1 MGGRSRTAGITMK
14 RTMVALALFA
24 LLAPQPATPQALPIA
39 NFAMNRAIA
48 GVITR
53 IAASRGFAANDA
65 RVIATL
71 EAISSS
77 STALNV
83 VSTGAGIGLSLAGAP
98 VWLTILAGLGI
109 VGAGSQ
115 LIASLG
121 DAEVTIGQTYDGSV
135 ALASKLPR
143 KEPVKLPPYPD
154 FKTSPSHEPLFETLR
169 RLGAHVYRTHGCSP
183 TNTRVACHEFPL
195 LPQESTGIALS
206 YPEHGIRIPF
216 TSISEL
222 EELRTRWLFQPGDTD
237 PQLKIIELLDDY
249 GEFAGFAERM
259 WTNKHRPCYDD
270 APPFCPAQHEWVTL
284 ELNPA
289 VFDISRDA
297 FYGLNRMTTESIY
310 PDLDAARASMN
321 RELMKMPISPKTLA
335 EIVDESWQQAA
346 EAPDYA
352 GLPYRDSEPVTEE
365 DVVIWIKENPKEVPH
380 IGDVFEPANPPDI
393 KTVPISP
400 RIRPRQDPSP
410 QVDPEIDPRVT
421 PKPDPAIDPNTARD
435 PDEEA
440 EPGTGRNKNTEGVQD
455 VNVVNRPTVDIGNR
469 VKVDMEL
476 GGAPEVGE
484 PVLEETPT
492 AKMIIDPILGLTAD
506 FKAWTMPS
514 HGAECPRTTFQVFD
528 RTIPIDAHCEIA
540 ERIGPQLRQVMIAA
554 FAVMALLIVLSA

>member
-1 MGGRSRTAGITMK
+1 MK
-14 RTMVALALFA
+14 RTMMAVA
-24 LLAPQPATPQALPIA
+24 LLALLAQQPATPQALPTA
-39 NFAMNRAIA
+39 NFVMNRAIA

-83 VSTGAGIGLSLAGAP
+83 VSTGASIGLSLAGAP

-115 LIASLG
+115 LIATLG
-121 DAEVTIGQTYDGSV
+121 DAQVAIGQTYDGSV
-135 ALASKLPR
+135 ALVSKLPR
-143 KEPVKLPPYPD
+143 KESVTLPSYPT
-154 FKTSPSHEPLFETLR
+154 FKTSPTEEPLFEMLR
-169 RLGAHVYRTHGCSP
+169 RLGARVYRTDGCSSA
-183 TNTRVACHEFPL
+183 NTRVACHEFPL

-222 EELRTRWLFQPGDTD
+222 EELRTRWLFPAGDTD
-237 PQLKIIELLDDY
+237 PRLKIIELFDDY

-259 WTNKHRPCYDD
+259 WTNKHRTCRDN
-270 APPFCPAQHEWVTL
+270 APSSCPAPHEWVTL
-284 ELNPA
+284 ELDPA
-289 VFDISRDA
+289 VFVITRDA
-297 FYGLNRMTTESIY
+297 FYGRNRITTESIY
-310 PDLDAARASMN
+310 PDLDAARAAMN
-321 RELMKMPISPKTLA
+321 NELMRLPISPKTLA
-335 EIVDESWQQAA
+335 DIVDESWQQAA

-365 DVVIWIKENPKEVPH
+365 DVVIWVRENPKEIPH
-380 IGDVFEPANPPDI
+380 IGDIFEPANPPDV

-400 RIRPRQDPSP
+400 RIRPREDPSP
-410 QVDPEIDPRVT
+410 QVDPTVDPRV
-421 PKPDPAIDPNTARD
+421 KPRLDPEIDPNTGRD
-435 PDEEA
+435 PDEEG
-440 EPGTGRNKNTEGVQD
+440 EPGSERNKNTEGVQD

-469 VKVDMEL
+469 VKVEMDL
-476 GGAPEVGE
+476 GVAPDVGK
-484 PVLEETPT
+484 PALEETPT
-492 AKMIIDPILGLTAD
+492 AKMIIDPILGLTSD
-506 FKAWTMPS
+506 LKAWTMPS
-514 HGAECPRTTFQVFD
+514 HGASCPRTTFQVFD

-540 ERIGPQLRQVMIAA
+540 ERIGPQLRQVMLAA

>member
-1 MGGRSRTAGITMK
+1 MK
-14 RTMVALALFA
+14 RTLVALALLA
-24 LLAPQPATPQALPIA
+24 LLAQQPATPQALPIA

-48 GVITR
+48 SVITR

-71 EAISSS
+71 DAISSS

-109 VGAGSQ
+109 VSAGSH
-115 LIASLG
+115 LIATLG
-121 DAEVTIGQTYDGSV
+121 DAQVAIGQTYDGSV
-135 ALASKLPR
+135 ALVSKLPR
-143 KEPVKLPPYPD
+143 KEAVTLPSYPS
-154 FKTSPSHEPLFETLR
+154 FETSPAEEPLFEMLR
-169 RLGAHVYRTHGCSP
+169 RLGARVYRTDGCSP

-195 LPQESTGIALS
+195 LPQASTGIALS

-222 EELRTRWLFQPGDTD
+222 EELRTRWLFQPGDPD
-237 PQLKIIELLDDY
+237 PQLKIIELLDGY

-259 WTNKHRPCYDD
+259 WTNKHRTCSADT
-270 APPFCPAQHEWVTL
+270 PPFCPAPLEWVTL
-284 ELNPA
+284 ELDPA
-289 VFDISRDA
+289 AFEISRDA
-297 FYGLNRMTTESIY
+297 FYGLNRVTTESIY
-310 PDLDAARASMN
+310 PDLDAARAGVN
-321 RELMKMPISPKTLA
+321 QELLRMPISPKTLTD
-335 EIVDESWQQAA
+335 IVDESWQQAA

-365 DVVIWIKENPKEVPH
+365 DVVIWVKENPKEVPH
-380 IGDVFEPANPPDI
+380 IGDIFEPANPPDI

-400 RIRPRQDPSP
+400 RIRPREDPSP
-410 QVDPEIDPRVT
+410 QVDPETDPRVK
-421 PKPDPAIDPNTARD
+421 PRPDPEIDPNTARD
-435 PDEEA
+435 PDEEVQ
-440 EPGTGRNKNTEGVQD
+440 PGSNRNKNTEGVKD

-469 VKVDMEL
+469 VKVDMDL
-476 GGAPEVGE
+476 GSAPEVSK
-484 PVLEETPT
+484 PALEKTPT
-492 AKMIIDPILGLTAD
+492 AKMIIDPILGLTSD

-514 HGAECPRTTFQVFD
+514 HSAACPRTTFQAFD

-540 ERIGPQLRQVMIAA
+540 ESIGPQLRQVMIAA